1 MEVEIEISCD
11 ILTYE
16 NAIKIYNDSI
26 NSGKQSILE
35 KYGYKNFLDYN
46 PTITKQINFLILNP
60 GNGGDM
66 VNRRREG
73 KPISVDNIF
82 QSYYGYGLIKLKLDD
97 KIISDFSNIEEFL
110 EKLQFIFMPD
120 INTRYILININGY
133 CSVYFVNHYL
143 APSHFVKIK
152 SFQSCAN
159 DGFNLLYID
168 KILINYLNIDKNVID
183 RNNDVNFGCL
193 FSKSPKEIFDKIK
206 DSISINNIKNAFNEN
221 PELSPYEY
229 VLKFRPESIPKPW
242 YPTNSEWAPRINL
255 DFQQDGEIIIEDSP
269 PEAKNKESN
278 DSMATVAELAYI
290 KSMLERSE
298 TLRKKNYEAYEKLI
312 NQMNNFLV
320 KKITPAPYE
329 KL

>member
-16 NAIKIYNDSI
+16 NAIKNYNDSI
-26 NSGKQSILE
+26 NSGKQSILQI
-35 KYGYKNFLDYN
+35 YGYKNFLDYN
-46 PTITKQINFLILNP
+46 PTITKQINFLIARPN
-60 GNGGDM
+60 NVNDM
-66 VNRRREG
+66 IYRKKEG
-73 KPISVDNIF
+73 RPISVDNIF
-82 QSYYGYGLIKLKLDD
+82 FSSCGGLIKLKLDN

-110 EKLQFIFMPD
+110 EKLQFMSS

-133 CSVYFVNHYL
+133 CSVYYINNYL
-143 APSHFVKIK
+143 APSPFVKIK
-152 SFQSCAN
+152 SFQSSAN

-168 KILINYLNIDKNVID
+168 KILIDFLMIDKKTIEKNKYGDCICV
-183 RNNDVNFGCL
+183 
-193 FSKSPKEIFDKIK
+193 FSKSHKEIFDKIK
-206 DSISINNIKNAFNEN
+206 HSITDIDSIKNAYNEN

-242 YPTNSEWAPRINL
+242 YPTNSEWFPRINL
-255 DFQQDGEIIIEDSP
+255 NFHQDGEIIIEDSH
-269 PEAKNKESN
+269 PETNKKESN
-278 DSMATVAELAYI
+278 DSAVALHELTYI

-298 TLRKKNYEAYEKLI
+298 TLRKKNYEDYEKLI
-312 NQMNNFLV
+312 HQMNNFLV